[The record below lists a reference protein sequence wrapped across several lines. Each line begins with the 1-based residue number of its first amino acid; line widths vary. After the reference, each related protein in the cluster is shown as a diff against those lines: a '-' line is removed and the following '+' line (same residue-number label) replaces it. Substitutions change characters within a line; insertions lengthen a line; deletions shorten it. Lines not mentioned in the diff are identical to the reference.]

1 MSTLTLYKAFKAM
14 GAPDEAAE
22 QAAAAV
28 DEYLA
33 GDLSRLET
41 KIDRLDARIDKLDT
55 RIDKL
60 DAKTEARFGKTDD
73 VLAELKSDVKLLR
86 WMITFIGGLCLLILG
101 KLFI

>member
-1 MSTLTLYKAFKAM
+1 MSTLNLYKAFKAM

-28 DEYLA
+28 EEYRA
-33 GDLSRLET
+33 NDLSHLEA
-41 KIDRLDARIDKLDT
+41 KIDGLDARIDKLDA
-55 RIDKL
+55 RIEKL
-60 DAKTEARFGKTDD
+60 DAKTEARFGKTDE
-73 VLAELKSDVKLLR
+73 VLAELKSDVKLLK